1 MLYTRKCQLNMNT
14 LNNCANIAILLIEN
28 KIKFNDTSIN
38 CM

>member
-1 MLYTRKCQLNMNT
+1 MLQGKCHLNMNT
-14 LNNCANIAILLIEN
+14 LYKCPNIGILLIEN